1 MNIYAQQFSP
11 VLEAI
16 AEALDIPE
24 SHYEL
29 AIKRYE
35 SIGTWLERD
44 GSIVAPYTPL
54 IYPQGSFLLGT
65 VTRPISEKDEYDLDL
80 VSELNLLK
88 NSITQADLKK
98 LIGHEI
104 KSYANAHDMKSPVKE
119 GRRCWTLHYA
129 DGVQFHI
136 DILPSIP
143 DAKLFKELLKSRGY
157 SPSNLSD
164 LAIAITDNTLPNYN
178 CIDPDWHCSNPRGY
192 ASWFRSQMEIRF
204 NEKRKSLAESRQLR
218 VEEVPEYKVKT
229 SLQRAV
235 QILKRHRDVLFA
247 NAPDDKPISIIISTL
262 AGHAYNNE
270 PDILATLQ
278 NVVAGMPR
286 YIQRNN
292 GVVWIPNPVN
302 PLENFADKWA
312 EHPQREENFYKW
324 LSEVQKDLN
333 TALGRPDI
341 QRAAESLKSRLGKQ
355 VIDKGLQNFHE
366 AQNRSAAILG
376 ASASK
381 PLKETDSKGN
391 RTEIVTPRKPF
402 AW

>member
-11 VLEAI
+11 LLEAI

-24 SHYEL
+24 RHYEL

-98 LIGHEI
+98 LVGHEI
-104 KSYANAHDMKSPVKE
+104 KSYADAHSMKSPVKE

-143 DAKLFKELLKSRGY
+143 DAKLFKEFLESRGY

-164 LAIAITDNTLPNYN
+164 FAIAITDNTLPNYN
-178 CIDPDWHCSNPRGY
+178 CIDPDWPCSNPRGY
-192 ASWFRSQMEIRF
+192 AAWFRSQMEIRF
-204 NEKRKSLAESRQLR
+204 NEKRRSFAESRQLR

-229 SLQRAV
+229 PLQRAI
-235 QILKRHRDVLFA
+235 QILKRHRDILFA
-247 NAPDDKPISIIISTL
+247 NAPDDKPISIIITTL

-302 PLENFADKWA
+302 PLENFADKWP
-312 EHPQREENFYKW
+312 EHPQREESFYRW
-324 LSEVQKDLN
+324 LRMVQKDLN
-333 TALGRPDI
+333 AMLEQSDI
-341 QRAAESLKSRLGKQ
+341 QKAAESVKSSLGEQ
-355 VIDKGLQNFHE
+355 VINKGLRNFDEVHSG
-366 AQNRSAAILG
+366 SAAILG
-376 ASASK
+376 TKSSRPPRK
-381 PLKETDSKGN
+381 DTSKG
-391 RTEIVTPRKPF
+391 TGTVTVTPRKPF

>member
-16 AEALDIPE
+16 AEELDIPE
-24 SHYEL
+24 SHHEL
-29 AIKRYE
+29 AIKRYG
-35 SIGTWLERD
+35 SIGTWFERD

-65 VTRPISEKDEYDLDL
+65 VTRPISEEDEYDLDL

-88 NSITQADLKK
+88 DSITQADLKK
-98 LIGHEI
+98 LVGYEI
-104 KSYANAHDMKSPVKE
+104 KSYADAHNMKSPVKE

-129 DGVQFHI
+129 DEVQFHM
-136 DILPSIP
+136 DILPAIP
-143 DAKLFKELLKSRGY
+143 DAKLFKEFLESKGH
-157 SPSNLSD
+157 SPSNLSNF
-164 LAIAITDNTLPNYN
+164 AIAITDNTLPNYN
-178 CIDPDWHCSNPRGY
+178 RIDPDWPCSNPKGY
-192 ASWFRSQMEIRF
+192 AAWFRSQMEARF
-204 NEKRKSLAESRQLR
+204 NEKLKSLAESMELR
-218 VEEVPEYKVKT
+218 VEQVPEYKVKT
-229 SLQRAV
+229 PLQRAI
-235 QILKRHRDVLFA
+235 QILKRHRDILFA
-247 NAPDDKPISIIISTL
+247 NEPDDKPISIIITTL
-262 AGHAYNNE
+262 AGRAYNNE

-286 YIQRNN
+286 YIQHNN

-324 LSEVQKDLN
+324 LSEVQKDFN
-333 TALGRPDI
+333 SALEQPDI
-341 QRAAESLKSRLGKQ
+341 QRAAESLKSPLGEQ
-355 VIDKGLQNFHE
+355 VIDKGLRSFHE
-366 AQNRSAAILG
+366 AQNRSAAVLG
-376 ASASK
+376 ASISK
-381 PLKETDSKGN
+381 PLKETVSKSN

>member
-11 VLEAI
+11 LLEAI

-24 SHYEL
+24 RHYEL

-98 LIGHEI
+98 LVGHEI
-104 KSYANAHDMKSPVKE
+104 KSYADAHSMKSPVKE

-143 DAKLFKELLKSRGY
+143 DAKLFKEFLESRGY

-164 LAIAITDNTLPNYN
+164 FAIAITDNTLPNYN
-178 CIDPDWHCSNPRGY
+178 CIDPDWPCSNPRGY
-192 ASWFRSQMEIRF
+192 AAWFRSQMEIRF
-204 NEKRKSLAESRQLR
+204 NEKRRSFAESRQLR

-229 SLQRAV
+229 PLQRAI
-235 QILKRHRDVLFA
+235 QILKRHRDILFA
-247 NAPDDKPISIIISTL
+247 NAPDDKPISIIITTL

-270 PDILATLQ
+270 PDILAALQ
-278 NVVAGMPR
+278 NIVTDMPR

-312 EHPQREENFYKW
+312 EHPQREENFYRW
-324 LSEVQKDLN
+324 MSEVQKDLN
-333 TALGRPDI
+333 TALEQPDI
-341 QRAAESLKSRLGKQ
+341 QRAAESLKSRLGEQ

-366 AQNRSAAILG
+366 AQSRSAAILG
-376 ASASK
+376 ASASI
-381 PLKETDSKGN
+381 PLKDATSKGLG
-391 RTEIVTPRKPF
+391 R
-402 AW
+402 

>member
-16 AEALDIPE
+16 AETLDIPE

-35 SIGTWLERD
+35 SIGTWFERD
-44 GSIVAPYTPL
+44 KSIVAPYTPL

-88 NSITQADLKK
+88 DSITQADLKK
-98 LIGHEI
+98 LVGHEI
-104 KSYANAHDMKSPVKE
+104 KSYAEAHNMKSMVKE
-119 GRRCWTLHYA
+119 GRRCWTLPYA
-129 DGVQFHI
+129 DGVQFHM
-136 DILPSIP
+136 DILPAIP
-143 DAKLFKELLKSRGY
+143 DAVEFKHLLESRGIE
-157 SPSNLSD
+157 PSNWLD
-164 LAIAITDNTLPNYN
+164 FAIAITDNTFPNYN
-178 CIDPDWHCSNPRGY
+178 RIDPEWPRSNPKGY
-192 ASWFRSQMEIRF
+192 AEWFRSRMQTRF
-204 NEKRKSLAESRQLR
+204 DAIRKSLMKRR
-218 VEEVPEYKVKT
+218 IDEVPEYKIKT
-229 SLQRAV
+229 PLQRAI
-235 QILKRHRDVLFA
+235 QILKRHRDILFA
-247 NAPDDKPISIIISTL
+247 NAPDDKPISIIITTL

-270 PDILATLQ
+270 PDVLATLQ
-278 NVVAGMPR
+278 NVVVGMPR

-312 EHPQREENFYKW
+312 EHPQRKENFYKW

-341 QRAAESLKSRLGKQ
+341 QRAAESLKSRLGER
-355 VIDKGLQNFHE
+355 VINEGLQKFHE
-366 AQNRSAAILG
+366 AQKGSAAILG
-376 ASASK
+376 TQASR
-381 PLKETDSKGN
+381 PLRKDANKGN
-391 RTEIVTPRKPF
+391 ETVRVTPKKPF
-402 AW
+402 GR

>member
-24 SHYEL
+24 SYYEL
-29 AIKRYE
+29 AVERYG
-35 SIGTWLERD
+35 SIGGWLGRE
-44 GSIVAPYTPL
+44 GSIVAQYNPL

-98 LIGHEI
+98 LVGHEI
-104 KSYANAHDMKSPVKE
+104 KSYANVHNMSSPVEE
-119 GRRCWTLHYA
+119 GKRCWTLHYA

-136 DILPSIP
+136 DILPAIP
-143 DAKLFKELLKSRGY
+143 DALEFKQFLESRGIEH
-157 SPSNLSD
+157 SNWLD
-164 LAIAITDNTLPNYN
+164 FAIAITDSTLPNYN
-178 CIDPDWHCSNPRGY
+178 RIDSEWPRSNPKGY
-192 ASWFRSQMEIRF
+192 AEWFRSRMQTRF
-204 NEKRKSLAESRQLR
+204 DAIRKSLMEGQ
-218 VEEVPEYKVKT
+218 VDEVPEYKIKT
-229 SLQRAV
+229 PLQRAV
-235 QILKRHRDVLFA
+235 QILKRHRDIMFA
-247 NAPDDKPISIIISTL
+247 NAPDDKPISIIITTL

-286 YIQRNN
+286 YIQQNN

-312 EHPQREENFYKW
+312 EHPQRKENFYKW

-333 TALGRPDI
+333 AALEQPNI
-341 QRAAESLKSRLGKQ
+341 QSAAESLKLRLGEQ
-355 VIDKGLQNFHE
+355 VIDKGLENFHE
-366 AQNRSAAILG
+366 AQRGSAAILG
-376 ASASK
+376 TKASS
-381 PLKETDSKGN
+381 PLRKDANKGTETV
-391 RTEIVTPRKPF
+391 RVTPRKPF
-402 AW
+402 GR